1 MSIIVHLCLHMLFG
15 PVPPPITS
23 GSSVVG
29 WYRNGLGLELDLGL
43 KIGRGR
49 GRGRELKCRDVPV
62 LKRRGGTQLVRNYYL
77 SLRIFSIVIK
87 RLCLCLFVYYVLGH

>member
-29 WYRNGLGLELDLGL
+29 WYRNGLGLGLNLGL
-43 KIGRGR
+43 KIGR

-87 RLCLCLFVYYVLGH
+87 RLCLFVYYVLGH